1 MKERK
6 VRHVFVVDAQGKYKG
21 VVSEGDFLRNMGFK
35 DLDTI
40 SNIKNYI
47 TKVYL
52 VVHENEALSDVAKKM
67 TSLKSDYAIVV
78 EDGVPKG
85 QLTQRDI
92 GHFCTMHT
100 EICHPLVK
108 DIASSSM
115 QMVQE
120 DILIH
125 DAVSL
130 MENHGVHHLVVVNQ
144 HKQLLGVIS
153 RQNILKAIY
162 GEYFD
167 FLLKTIESKT
177 INEQRLQ
184 ELQEEFKNKT
194 IFLRTVVNTLPDLV
208 WLKDLDGKYLA
219 CNPMFERFFGAS
231 EEEIVGKTDFDFVDT
246 ELAQGFLEHDRK
258 ALMADGISAN
268 EEFLRFA
275 DGSYEGLYETT
286 KTPMRDVNGGII
298 GILGIAHDVTQRKE
312 REKELEKVA
321 NYDLLT
327 NLPNRTL
334 L

>member
-1 MKERK
+1 MTLATIVSRDVEPIKGDRSVQYALEYMKHNAISSVVVTDNEEKPLGIFTEYDTLKIVSCTLDKNSSLQSVMSKELFVLQEDIEIHNAYIFMQERK
-6 VRHVFVVDAQGKYKG
+6 YRHVIVVDAQGKYKG

-153 RQNILKAIY
+153 RQNILKAI
-162 GEYFD
+162 
-167 FLLKTIESKT
+167 
-177 INEQRLQ
+177 
-184 ELQEEFKNKT
+184 
-194 IFLRTVVNTLPDLV
+194 
-208 WLKDLDGKYLA
+208 
-219 CNPMFERFFGAS
+219 
-231 EEEIVGKTDFDFVDT
+231 
-246 ELAQGFLEHDRK
+246 
-258 ALMADGISAN
+258 
-268 EEFLRFA
+268 
-275 DGSYEGLYETT
+275 
-286 KTPMRDVNGGII
+286 
-298 GILGIAHDVTQRKE
+298 
-312 REKELEKVA
+312 
-321 NYDLLT
+321 
-327 NLPNRTL
+327 
-334 L
+334 